1 LSTSSI
7 IALEYS
13 RGKSS
18 PQLWDH

>member
-13 RGKSS
+13 RGKFS